1 MKKLIIFSLLVVC
14 FVQATFAIPAYPKPL
29 KVKQAD
35 GSWIT
40 IQMHGDEHGHYVMT
54 SDGIPLVFNAQLRN
68 YEYADWK
75 NGEVQ
80 ASGIKATE
88 ASDRSAQ
95 VKKFI
100 ESQDKSAILESFK
113 RARLQQL
120 QQVFSAR
127 RNASLKNGINS
138 ASPLSAVSS
147 LVSRSSSNPQEEK
160 LNNFPTTGEVHSLVI
175 LVQFAD
181 TKFSTVGSDAHQ
193 FFNSM
198 LNEPG
203 FTYSNGAN
211 GSARDF
217 YVNSSNGKFQPQF
230 DVIGP
235 VTLPKKYSYYGANKG
250 SSTDNPVALEEFVR
264 EACTLADPL
273 VDFSQYDHNQDGFID
288 NIYFFYAGKG
298 EADSGDGNAI
308 WPHSAYYADI
318 AKEAGVTQK
327 SLKLDGI
334 EVGNYTCSNEI
345 NGTIITPQPAGI
357 GTFVHEFGHV
367 LGLADHYDIYYGMA
381 TFTPGSFDTMDRAS
395 YNNNGNTPAAFSAYE
410 RACLGWL
417 DLTVLKNGVDTLN
430 VLPDLNDS
438 NKAYM
443 VPVGG
448 TNDQE
453 YFIMENRQQK
463 GWDAFIP
470 GHGML
475 LWHIDYE
482 AKAWEKN
489 ELNITG
495 THQRVDIVEAD
506 NKLTDNTRSGDPFP
520 GTSNV
525 TQCNLTSWAGG
536 KVMSLD
542 DIEEKDGIINLM
554 LGGLNLKLNTP
565 DVKVTEVQDSSI
577 VVGWTDVPVA
587 KRYVLNI
594 SSVVNGKKESLPL
607 YNNKVYTAAQPSLHV
622 EGLSPETTYEIT
634 LQANRGSYSSDVYT
648 QQFTTAAIP
657 FSKYYVTDV
666 KATAV
671 GKTGF
676 TASWKGMEVADD
688 YVVTLHKLV
697 YATEATQK
705 GYDFSKEL
713 EGMPSL
719 WKTNGNLSVNNYG
732 EESPCLR
739 LNKIDTY
746 LKMASVGHRISSVKF
761 FAKSSS
767 STKATLAVEAYQNGE
782 WKQIATL
789 QGGAD
794 MASGDTY
801 SYDLPELADSVRLNV
816 IQRTSGAFYIDD
828 VLLGCNALIHEPVAA
843 YQKVS
848 TNGKTEFAF
857 SGLDTDATY
866 ALVVNASKKGELS
879 YGSKELIVTPASS
892 TGISSVTATP
902 SRNGQKRYY
911 DLNGRRVP
919 AKEMRHGIYIVKQ
932 GNSVYKIVR

>member
-1 MKKLIIFSLLVVC
+1 M
-14 FVQATFAIPAYPKPL
+14 QTTFAIPAYPKPL

-35 GSWIT
+35 GSWLT
-40 IQMHGDEHGHYVMT
+40 IQMRGDEHGHYVLT
-54 SDGIPLVFNAQLRN
+54 SDGIPLVFNARQEN

-75 NGEVQ
+75 DGKVQ
-80 ASGIKATE
+80 ASGIKAVE
-88 ASDRSAQ
+88 ASERTAK
-95 VKKFI
+95 VKAFV
-100 ESQDKSAILESFK
+100 ESLDKSAILESFK

-120 QQVFSAR
+120 QQTLSSR
-127 RNASLKNGINS
+127 RNVSLK
-138 ASPLSAVSS
+138 A
-147 LVSRSSSNPQEEK
+147 SSNPQKEK
-160 LNNFPTTGEVHSLVI
+160 LNNFPTIGEVHSLVI

-193 FFNSM
+193 FFNNM

-217 YVNSSNGKFQPQF
+217 YLNSSNGRFQPQF

-235 VTLPKKYSYYGANKG
+235 VTLPEKYSYYGASQG
-250 SSTDNPVALEEFVR
+250 SSVDNPARLEQFVR

-273 VDFSQYDHNQDGFID
+273 VDFSQYDHNQDGYID

-308 WPHSAYYADI
+308 WPHSAYYSDM
-318 AKEAGVTQK
+318 AKDAGLSET
-327 SLKLDGI
+327 SLKLNGV

-345 NGTIITPQPAGI
+345 NGTLITPQPAGI

-367 LGLADHYDIYYGMA
+367 LGLADHYDVNYGIT
-381 TFTPGSFDTMDRAS
+381 TFTPGSFDTMAQAS

-417 DLTVLKNGVDTLN
+417 DLTVLKNGVDSLN

-438 NKAYM
+438 NKAYV

-448 TNDQE
+448 TNDEE
-453 YFIMENRQQK
+453 YFIMENRQKK

-475 LWHIDYE
+475 LWHIDYD

-495 THQRVDIVEAD
+495 THQRLDIVEAD
-506 NKLTDNTRSGDPFP
+506 NKLTDNTRAGDPFP

-525 TQCNLTSWAGG
+525 TQCNLTSWGGG

-542 DIEEKDGIINLM
+542 DIEEKDGVINLM

-587 KRYVLNI
+587 KQYVLNI

-622 EGLSPETTYEIT
+622 ERLSPETTYEIT

-676 TASWKGMEVADD
+676 TASWKGMEAADD

-719 WKTNGNLSVNNYG
+719 WKTNGNLSMNNYG

-746 LKMASVGHRISSVKF
+746 LKMASAGNRISSVKF

-857 SGLDTDATY
+857 SGLETDATY

-879 YGSKELIVTPASS
+879 YSSKELIVTPASS
-892 TGISSVTATP
+892 TGISSVTVTP
-902 SRNGQKRYY
+902 SRNGQKRFY
-911 DLNGRRVP
+911 DLNGRKVS

>member
-1 MKKLIIFSLLVVC
+1 MKKIIILSLLVVC
-14 FVQATFAIPAYPKPL
+14 FVQTTFAIPAYPKPL

-35 GSWIT
+35 GSWLT
-40 IQMHGDEHGHYVMT
+40 IQMRGDEHGHYVLT
-54 SDGIPLVFNAQLRN
+54 SDGIPLVFNARQEN

-75 NGEVQ
+75 DGKVQ
-80 ASGIKATE
+80 ASGIKAVE
-88 ASDRSAQ
+88 ASERTAK
-95 VKKFI
+95 VKAFV
-100 ESQDKSAILESFK
+100 ESLDKSAILESFK

-120 QQVFSAR
+120 QQTLSSR
-127 RNASLKNGINS
+127 RNASLKAG
-138 ASPLSAVSS
+138 
-147 LVSRSSSNPQEEK
+147 SNPQKEK
-160 LNNFPTTGEVHSLVI
+160 LNNFPTIGEVHSLVI

-193 FFNSM
+193 FFNNM

-217 YVNSSNGKFQPQF
+217 YLNSSNGRFQPQF

-235 VTLPKKYSYYGANKG
+235 VTLPEKYSYYGANQG
-250 SSTDNPVALEEFVR
+250 SSVDNPARLEQFVR

-273 VDFSQYDHNQDGFID
+273 VDFSQYDHNQDGYID

-308 WPHSAYYADI
+308 WPHSAYYSDM
-318 AKEAGVTQK
+318 AKDAGLSET

-345 NGTIITPQPAGI
+345 NGTLITPQPAGI

-367 LGLADHYDIYYGMA
+367 LGLADHYDVNYGMT
-381 TFTPGSFDTMDRAS
+381 TFAPGSFDTMAQAS

-417 DLTVLKNGVDTLN
+417 DLTVLKNGVDSLN

-438 NKAYM
+438 NKAYV

-448 TNDQE
+448 INDEE
-453 YFIMENRQQK
+453 YFIMENRQKK

-475 LWHIDYE
+475 LWHIDYD

-506 NKLTDNTRSGDPFP
+506 NKLTDNTRAGDPFP

-634 LQANRGSYSSDVYT
+634 LQANRGSYSSAVYT
-648 QQFTTAAIP
+648 QQLTTAAIP

-676 TASWKGMEVADD
+676 TASWEGMEAADD

-713 EGMPSL
+713 DGMPSL
-719 WKTNGNLSVNNYG
+719 WKTNGNLSMNNYG

-746 LKMASVGHRISSVKF
+746 LKMASVGNRISSVKF

-767 STKATLAVEAYQNGE
+767 STKATLSVEAYRNGE

-857 SGLDTDATY
+857 SGLETDATY

-879 YGSKELIVTPASS
+879 YSSKELIVTPASS
-892 TGISSVTATP
+892 TGISSVTVTP
-902 SRNGQKRYY
+902 SRNGQKRFY
-911 DLNGRRVP
+911 DLNGRRVS

-932 GNSVYKIVR
+932 GNCVYKIVR

>member
-1 MKKLIIFSLLVVC
+1 MKKIIIFSLLVVC
-14 FVQATFAIPAYPKPL
+14 FVQTTFAIPAYPKPL

-35 GSWIT
+35 GSWLT
-40 IQMHGDEHGHYVMT
+40 IQMRGDEHGHYVLT
-54 SDGIPLVFNAQLRN
+54 SDGIPLVFNARQEN

-75 NGEVQ
+75 DGKVQ
-80 ASGIKATE
+80 ASGIKAVE
-88 ASDRSAQ
+88 ASERTAK
-95 VKKFI
+95 VKAFV
-100 ESQDKSAILESFK
+100 ESLDKSAILESFK

-120 QQVFSAR
+120 QQTLSSR
-127 RNASLKNGINS
+127 RNASLKAG
-138 ASPLSAVSS
+138 
-147 LVSRSSSNPQEEK
+147 SNPQKEK
-160 LNNFPTTGEVHSLVI
+160 LNNFPTIGEVHSLVI

-193 FFNSM
+193 FFNNM

-217 YVNSSNGKFQPQF
+217 YLNSSNGRFQPQF

-235 VTLPKKYSYYGANKG
+235 VTLPEKYSYYGANQG
-250 SSTDNPVALEEFVR
+250 SSVDNPARLEQFVR

-273 VDFSQYDHNQDGFID
+273 VDFSQYDHNQDGYID

-308 WPHSAYYADI
+308 WPHSAYYSDM
-318 AKEAGVTQK
+318 AKDAGLSET

-345 NGTIITPQPAGI
+345 NGTLITPQPAGI

-367 LGLADHYDIYYGMA
+367 LGLADHYDVNYGMT
-381 TFTPGSFDTMDRAS
+381 TFAPGSFDTMAQAS

-417 DLTVLKNGVDTLN
+417 DLTVLKNGVDSLN

-438 NKAYM
+438 NKAYV

-448 TNDQE
+448 TNDEE
-453 YFIMENRQQK
+453 YFIMENRQKK

-475 LWHIDYE
+475 LWHIDYD

-506 NKLTDNTRSGDPFP
+506 NKLTDNTRAGDPFP

-634 LQANRGSYSSDVYT
+634 LQANRGTYSSDVYT
-648 QQFTTAAIP
+648 QQLTTAAIP

-676 TASWKGMEVADD
+676 TASWKGMEAADD
-688 YVVTLHKLV
+688 YVVILHKLV

-713 EGMPSL
+713 DGMPSL
-719 WKTNGNLSVNNYG
+719 WETNGNLSMNNYG

-746 LKMASVGHRISSVKF
+746 LKMASAGNRISSVKF

-857 SGLDTDATY
+857 SGLETDATY

-879 YGSKELIVTPASS
+879 YSSKELIVTPASS

-902 SRNGQKRYY
+902 SRNGQKRFY
-911 DLNGRRVP
+911 DLNGRRVS
-919 AKEMRHGIYIVKQ
+919 AKEMRYGIYIVKQ

>member
-1 MKKLIIFSLLVVC
+1 MKKIIILSLLVAC
-14 FVQATFAIPAYPKPL
+14 FVQTTFAIPAYPKPL

-35 GSWIT
+35 GSWLT
-40 IQMHGDEHGHYVMT
+40 IQMRGDEHGHYVLT
-54 SDGIPLVFNAQLRN
+54 SDGIPLVFNARQEN

-75 NGEVQ
+75 DGKVQ
-80 ASGIKATE
+80 ASGIKAVE
-88 ASDRSAQ
+88 ASERTAK
-95 VKKFI
+95 VKAFV
-100 ESQDKSAILESFK
+100 ESLDKSAILESFK

-120 QQVFSAR
+120 QQTLSSR
-127 RNASLKNGINS
+127 RNASLKAG
-138 ASPLSAVSS
+138 
-147 LVSRSSSNPQEEK
+147 SNPQKEK
-160 LNNFPTTGEVHSLVI
+160 LNNFPTIGEVHSLVI

-193 FFNSM
+193 FFNNM

-217 YVNSSNGKFQPQF
+217 YLNSSNGRFQPQF

-235 VTLPKKYSYYGANKG
+235 VTLPEKYSYYGANQG
-250 SSTDNPVALEEFVR
+250 SSVDNPARLEQFVR

-273 VDFSQYDHNQDGFID
+273 VDFSQYDHNQDGYID

-308 WPHSAYYADI
+308 WPHSAYYSDI
-318 AKEAGVTQK
+318 ASQAGTAQT
-327 SLKLDGI
+327 SLKLDGV

-367 LGLADHYDIYYGMA
+367 LGLADHYDVNYGIT
-381 TFTPGSFDTMDRAS
+381 TFAPGYFDTMAQAS

-410 RACLGWL
+410 RACLGWI

-438 NKAYM
+438 NKAYV

-475 LWHIDYE
+475 LWHIDYD

-506 NKLTDNTRSGDPFP
+506 NKLTDNTRAGDPFP

-648 QQFTTAAIP
+648 QQLTTAAIP

-676 TASWKGMEVADD
+676 TASWEGMEAADD

-705 GYDFSKEL
+705 GYDFSDEL

-719 WKTNGNLSVNNYG
+719 WKTNGNLSMNNYG

-746 LKMASVGHRISSVKF
+746 LKMASVGNRISSVKF

-767 STKATLAVEAYQNGE
+767 STKATLAVEAYQNRE

-857 SGLDTDATY
+857 SGLETDATY

-879 YGSKELIVTPASS
+879 YSSKELIVTPASS

-902 SRNGQKRYY
+902 SRNGQKRFY
-911 DLNGRRVP
+911 DLNGRRVS

>member
-1 MKKLIIFSLLVVC
+1 MKKIIIFSLLVVC
-14 FVQATFAIPAYPKPL
+14 FVQTTFAIPAYPKPL

-35 GSWIT
+35 GSWLT
-40 IQMHGDEHGHYVMT
+40 IQMRGDEHGHYVLT
-54 SDGIPLVFNAQLRN
+54 PDGIPLVFNARQEN

-75 NGEVQ
+75 DGKVQ
-80 ASGIKATE
+80 ASGIKAVE
-88 ASDRSAQ
+88 ASERTAK
-95 VKKFI
+95 VKAFV
-100 ESQDKSAILESFK
+100 ESLDKSAILESFK

-120 QQVFSAR
+120 QQTLSSR
-127 RNASLKNGINS
+127 RNASLKAG
-138 ASPLSAVSS
+138 
-147 LVSRSSSNPQEEK
+147 SNPQKEK
-160 LNNFPTTGEVHSLVI
+160 LNNFPTIGEVHSLVI

-193 FFNSM
+193 FFNNM

-217 YVNSSNGKFQPQF
+217 YLNSSNGRFQPQF

-235 VTLPKKYSYYGANKG
+235 VTLPEKYSYYGANQG
-250 SSTDNPVALEEFVR
+250 SSVDNPARLEQFVR

-273 VDFSQYDHNQDGFID
+273 VDFSQYDHNQDGYID

-308 WPHSAYYADI
+308 WPHSAYYSDM
-318 AKEAGVTQK
+318 AKDAGLSET

-345 NGTIITPQPAGI
+345 NGTLITPQPAGI

-367 LGLADHYDIYYGMA
+367 LGLADHYDVNYGMT
-381 TFTPGSFDTMDRAS
+381 TFAPGSFDTMAQAS

-417 DLTVLKNGVDTLN
+417 DLTVLKNGVDSLN

-438 NKAYM
+438 NKAYV

-448 TNDQE
+448 TNDEE
-453 YFIMENRQQK
+453 YFIMENRQKK

-475 LWHIDYE
+475 LWHIDYD

-506 NKLTDNTRSGDPFP
+506 NKLTDNTRAGDPFP

-634 LQANRGSYSSDVYT
+634 LQANRGSYSSAVYT
-648 QQFTTAAIP
+648 QQLTTAAIP

-676 TASWKGMEVADD
+676 TASWEGMEAADD

-705 GYDFSKEL
+705 GYDFSDEL

-719 WKTNGNLSVNNYG
+719 WKTNGNLSMNNYG

-746 LKMASVGHRISSVKF
+746 LKMASVGNRISSVKF

-857 SGLDTDATY
+857 SGLETDATY

-879 YGSKELIVTPASS
+879 YSSKELIVTPASS
-892 TGISSVTATP
+892 TGISSVTVTP
-902 SRNGQKRYY
+902 SRNGQKRFY
-911 DLNGRRVP
+911 DLNGRRVS

-932 GNSVYKIVR
+932 GNCVYKIVR

>member
-1 MKKLIIFSLLVVC
+1 MKRIIIFSLLVVC
-14 FVQATFAIPAYPKPL
+14 FVQTTFAIPAYPKPL

-35 GSWIT
+35 GSWLT
-40 IQMHGDEHGHYVMT
+40 IQMRGDEHGHYVLT
-54 SDGIPLVFNAQLRN
+54 SDGIPLVFNARQKN

-75 NGEVQ
+75 DGKVQ
-80 ASGIKATE
+80 ASGIKAVE
-88 ASDRSAQ
+88 ASERTAK
-95 VKKFI
+95 VKAFV

-120 QQVFSAR
+120 QQTLSSR
-127 RNASLKNGINS
+127 RNASLKAG
-138 ASPLSAVSS
+138 
-147 LVSRSSSNPQEEK
+147 SNPQKEK
-160 LNNFPTTGEVHSLVI
+160 LNNFPTIGEVHSLVI

-193 FFNSM
+193 FFNNM

-217 YVNSSNGKFQPQF
+217 YLNSSNGRFQPQF

-235 VTLPKKYSYYGANKG
+235 VTLPEKYSYYGANQG
-250 SSTDNPVALEEFVR
+250 SSVDNPARLEQFVR

-273 VDFSQYDHNQDGFID
+273 VDFSQYDHNQDGYID

-308 WPHSAYYADI
+308 WPHSAYYSDM
-318 AKEAGVTQK
+318 AKDAGLSET

-345 NGTIITPQPAGI
+345 NGTLITPQPAGI

-367 LGLADHYDIYYGMA
+367 LGLADHYDVNYGMT
-381 TFTPGSFDTMDRAS
+381 TFAPGSFDTMAQAS

-417 DLTVLKNGVDTLN
+417 DLTVLKNGVDSLN

-438 NKAYM
+438 NKAYV

-448 TNDQE
+448 TNDEE

-475 LWHIDYE
+475 LWHIDYD

-506 NKLTDNTRSGDPFP
+506 NKLTDNTRAGDPFP

-577 VVGWTDVPVA
+577 VVGWTGVPVA

-648 QQFTTAAIP
+648 QQLTTAAIP

-676 TASWKGMEVADD
+676 TASWKGMEAADD

-713 EGMPSL
+713 DGMPSL
-719 WKTNGNLSVNNYG
+719 WKTNGNLSMNNYG

-746 LKMASVGHRISSVKF
+746 LKMASVGNRISSVKF

-767 STKATLAVEAYQNGE
+767 STKATLAVEAYQNRE

-857 SGLDTDATY
+857 SGLETDATY

-879 YGSKELIVTPASS
+879 YSSKELIVTPASS
-892 TGISSVTATP
+892 TGISSVTVTP
-902 SRNGQKRYY
+902 SRNGQKRFY
-911 DLNGRRVP
+911 DLNGRKVS

>member
-1 MKKLIIFSLLVVC
+1 MKKIIILSLLVAC
-14 FVQATFAIPAYPKPL
+14 FVQTTFAIPAYPKPL

-35 GSWIT
+35 GSWLT
-40 IQMHGDEHGHYVMT
+40 IQMRGDEHGHYVLT
-54 SDGIPLVFNAQLRN
+54 SDGIPLVFNARQKN

-75 NGEVQ
+75 NGKVQ
-80 ASGIKATE
+80 ASGIKAVE
-88 ASDRSAQ
+88 ASERTAK
-95 VKKFI
+95 VKAFV

-120 QQVFSAR
+120 QQTLSSR
-127 RNASLKNGINS
+127 RNASLKAG
-138 ASPLSAVSS
+138 
-147 LVSRSSSNPQEEK
+147 SNPQKEK
-160 LNNFPTTGEVHSLVI
+160 LNNFPTIGEVHSLVI

-193 FFNSM
+193 FFNNM

-217 YVNSSNGKFQPQF
+217 YLNSSNGRFQPQF

-235 VTLPKKYSYYGANKG
+235 VTLPEKYSYYGANKG
-250 SSTDNPVALEEFVR
+250 SSVDNPARLEQFVR

-273 VDFSQYDHNQDGFID
+273 VDFSQYDHNQDGYID

-308 WPHSAYYADI
+308 WPHSAYYSDM
-318 AKEAGVTQK
+318 AKDAGLSET
-327 SLKLDGI
+327 SLKLNGV

-345 NGTIITPQPAGI
+345 NGTLITPQPAGI

-367 LGLADHYDIYYGMA
+367 LGLADHYDVNYGMT
-381 TFTPGSFDTMDRAS
+381 TFAPGSFDTMAQAS

-417 DLTVLKNGVDTLN
+417 DLTVLKNGVDSLN

-438 NKAYM
+438 NKAYV

-448 TNDQE
+448 TNDEE
-453 YFIMENRQQK
+453 YFIMENRQKK

-475 LWHIDYE
+475 LWHIDYD

-506 NKLTDNTRSGDPFP
+506 NKLTDNTRAGDPFP

-648 QQFTTAAIP
+648 KQLTTAAIP

-676 TASWKGMEVADD
+676 TASWKGMEAADD

-713 EGMPSL
+713 DGMPSL
-719 WKTNGNLSVNNYG
+719 WETNGNLSMNNYG

-746 LKMASVGHRISSVKF
+746 LKMASAGNRISSVKF

-789 QGGAD
+789 QGGAG

-857 SGLDTDATY
+857 SGLETDATY

-879 YGSKELIVTPASS
+879 YSSKELIVTPASS

-902 SRNGQKRYY
+902 SRNGQKRFY
-911 DLNGRRVP
+911 DLNGRRVS

>member
-1 MKKLIIFSLLVVC
+1 MKKIIIFSLLVVC
-14 FVQATFAIPAYPKPL
+14 FVQTTFAIPAYPKPL

-35 GSWIT
+35 GSWLT
-40 IQMHGDEHGHYVMT
+40 IQMRGDEHGHYVLT
-54 SDGIPLVFNAQLRN
+54 SDGIPLVFNARQEN

-75 NGEVQ
+75 DGKVQ
-80 ASGIKATE
+80 ASGIKAVE
-88 ASDRSAQ
+88 ASERTAK
-95 VKKFI
+95 VKAFV
-100 ESQDKSAILESFK
+100 ESLDKSAILESFK

-120 QQVFSAR
+120 QQTLSSR
-127 RNASLKNGINS
+127 RNASLKAG
-138 ASPLSAVSS
+138 
-147 LVSRSSSNPQEEK
+147 SNPQKEK
-160 LNNFPTTGEVHSLVI
+160 LNNFPTIGEVHSLVI

-193 FFNSM
+193 FFNNM

-217 YVNSSNGKFQPQF
+217 YLNSSNGRFQPQF

-235 VTLPKKYSYYGANKG
+235 VTLPEKYSYYGANQG
-250 SSTDNPVALEEFVR
+250 SSVDNPARLEQFVR

-273 VDFSQYDHNQDGFID
+273 VDFSQYDHNQDGYID

-308 WPHSAYYADI
+308 WPHSAYYSDM
-318 AKEAGVTQK
+318 AKDAGLSET

-345 NGTIITPQPAGI
+345 NGTLITPQPAGI

-367 LGLADHYDIYYGMA
+367 LGLADHYDVNYGMT
-381 TFTPGSFDTMDRAS
+381 TFAPGSFDTMAQAS

-417 DLTVLKNGVDTLN
+417 DLTVLKNGVDSLN

-438 NKAYM
+438 NKAYV

-448 TNDQE
+448 TNDEE
-453 YFIMENRQQK
+453 YFIMENRQKK

-475 LWHIDYE
+475 LWHIDYD

-506 NKLTDNTRSGDPFP
+506 NKLTDNTRAGDPFP

-634 LQANRGSYSSDVYT
+634 LQANRGSYSSAVYT
-648 QQFTTAAIP
+648 QQLTTAAIP

-676 TASWKGMEVADD
+676 TASWEGMEAADD

-705 GYDFSKEL
+705 GYDFSDEL

-719 WKTNGNLSVNNYG
+719 WKTNGNLSMNNYG

-746 LKMASVGHRISSVKF
+746 LKMASVGNRISSVKF

-857 SGLDTDATY
+857 SGLETDATY

-879 YGSKELIVTPASS
+879 YSSKELIVTPASS
-892 TGISSVTATP
+892 TGISSVTVTP
-902 SRNGQKRYY
+902 SRNGQKRFY
-911 DLNGRRVP
+911 DLNGRKVS

>member
-1 MKKLIIFSLLVVC
+1 MKRIIIFSLLVVC
-14 FVQATFAIPAYPKPL
+14 FVQTTFAIPAYPKPL

-35 GSWIT
+35 GSWLT
-40 IQMHGDEHGHYVMT
+40 IQMRGDEHGHYVLT
-54 SDGIPLVFNAQLRN
+54 SDGIPLVFNARQKN

-75 NGEVQ
+75 DGKVQ
-80 ASGIKATE
+80 ASGIKAVE
-88 ASDRSAQ
+88 ASERTAK
-95 VKKFI
+95 VKAFV

-120 QQVFSAR
+120 QQTLSSR
-127 RNASLKNGINS
+127 RNASLKAG
-138 ASPLSAVSS
+138 
-147 LVSRSSSNPQEEK
+147 SNPQKEK
-160 LNNFPTTGEVHSLVI
+160 LNNFPTIGEVHSLVI

-193 FFNSM
+193 FFNNM

-217 YVNSSNGKFQPQF
+217 YLNSSNGRFQPQF

-235 VTLPKKYSYYGANKG
+235 VTLPEKYSYYGANQG
-250 SSTDNPVALEEFVR
+250 SSVDNPARLEQFVR

-273 VDFSQYDHNQDGFID
+273 VDFSQYDHNQDGYID

-308 WPHSAYYADI
+308 WPHSAYYSDM
-318 AKEAGVTQK
+318 AKDAGLSET

-345 NGTIITPQPAGI
+345 NGTLITPQPAGI

-367 LGLADHYDIYYGMA
+367 LGLADHYDVNYGMT
-381 TFTPGSFDTMDRAS
+381 TFAPGSFDTMAQAS

-417 DLTVLKNGVDTLN
+417 DLTVLKNGVDSLN

-438 NKAYM
+438 NKAYV

-448 TNDQE
+448 TNDEE
-453 YFIMENRQQK
+453 YFIMENRQKK

-475 LWHIDYE
+475 LWHIDYD

-506 NKLTDNTRSGDPFP
+506 NKLTDNTRAGDPFP

-634 LQANRGSYSSDVYT
+634 LQANRGSYSSAVYT
-648 QQFTTAAIP
+648 QQLTTAAIP

-676 TASWKGMEVADD
+676 TASWKGMEAADD

-705 GYDFSKEL
+705 GYDFSDEL

-719 WKTNGNLSVNNYG
+719 WKTNGNLSMNNYG

-746 LKMASVGHRISSVKF
+746 LKMASVGNRISSVKF

-857 SGLDTDATY
+857 SGLETDATY

-879 YGSKELIVTPASS
+879 YSSKELIVTPASS
-892 TGISSVTATP
+892 TGISSVTVTP
-902 SRNGQKRYY
+902 SRNGQKRFY
-911 DLNGRRVP
+911 DLNGRRVS

-932 GNSVYKIVR
+932 GNCVYKIVR

>member
-1 MKKLIIFSLLVVC
+1 MKRIIIFSLLVVC
-14 FVQATFAIPAYPKPL
+14 FVQTTFAIPAYPKPL

-35 GSWIT
+35 GSWLT
-40 IQMHGDEHGHYVMT
+40 IQMRGDEHGHYVLT
-54 SDGIPLVFNAQLRN
+54 SDGIPLVFNARQKN

-75 NGEVQ
+75 DGKVQ
-80 ASGIKATE
+80 ASGIKAVE
-88 ASDRSAQ
+88 ASERTAK
-95 VKKFI
+95 VKAFV

-120 QQVFSAR
+120 QQTLSSR
-127 RNASLKNGINS
+127 RNASLKAG
-138 ASPLSAVSS
+138 
-147 LVSRSSSNPQEEK
+147 SNPQKEK
-160 LNNFPTTGEVHSLVI
+160 LNNFPTIGEVHSLVI

-193 FFNSM
+193 FFNNM

-217 YVNSSNGKFQPQF
+217 YLNSSNGRFQPQF

-235 VTLPKKYSYYGANKG
+235 VTLPEKYSYYGANQG
-250 SSTDNPVALEEFVR
+250 SSVDNPARLEQFVR

-273 VDFSQYDHNQDGFID
+273 VDFSQYDHNQDGYID

-308 WPHSAYYADI
+308 WPHSAYYSDM
-318 AKEAGVTQK
+318 AKDAGLSET

-345 NGTIITPQPAGI
+345 NGTLITPQPAGI

-367 LGLADHYDIYYGMA
+367 LGLADHYDVNYGMT
-381 TFTPGSFDTMDRAS
+381 TFAPGSFDTMAQAS

-417 DLTVLKNGVDTLN
+417 DLTVLKNGVDSLN

-438 NKAYM
+438 NKAYV

-448 TNDQE
+448 TNDEE

-475 LWHIDYE
+475 LWHIDYD

-506 NKLTDNTRSGDPFP
+506 NKLTDNTRAGDPFP

-622 EGLSPETTYEIT
+622 ERLSPETTYEIT

-676 TASWKGMEVADD
+676 TASWKGMEAADD

-719 WKTNGNLSVNNYG
+719 WKTNGNLSMNNYG

-746 LKMASVGHRISSVKF
+746 LKMASAGNRISSVKF

-857 SGLDTDATY
+857 SGLETDATY

-879 YGSKELIVTPASS
+879 YSSKELIVTPASS

-902 SRNGQKRYY
+902 SRNGQKRFY
-911 DLNGRRVP
+911 DLNGRRVS

>member
-475 LWHIDYE
+475 LWHIDYD

-565 DVKVTEVQDSSI
+565 DVKVTEVQNSSI

-622 EGLSPETTYEIT
+622 EGLSPETAYEIT

-676 TASWKGMEVADD
+676 TASWKGMEAADD

-719 WKTNGNLSVNNYG
+719 WKTNGNLSMNNYG

-879 YGSKELIVTPASS
+879 YDSKELIVTPASS

-911 DLNGRRVP
+911 DLNGRRVS
-919 AKEMRHGIYIVKQ
+919 ATEMRHGIYIVKQ

>member
-1 MKKLIIFSLLVVC
+1 MKKIIIFSLLVVC
-14 FVQATFAIPAYPKPL
+14 FVQTTFAIPAYPKPL

-35 GSWIT
+35 GSWLT
-40 IQMHGDEHGHYVMT
+40 IQMRGDEHGHYVLT
-54 SDGIPLVFNAQLRN
+54 SDGIPLVFNARQEN

-75 NGEVQ
+75 DGKVQ
-80 ASGIKATE
+80 ASGIKAVE
-88 ASDRSAQ
+88 ASERTAK
-95 VKKFI
+95 VKAFV
-100 ESQDKSAILESFK
+100 ESLDKSAILESFK

-120 QQVFSAR
+120 QQTLSSR
-127 RNASLKNGINS
+127 RNASLKAG
-138 ASPLSAVSS
+138 
-147 LVSRSSSNPQEEK
+147 SNPQKEK
-160 LNNFPTTGEVHSLVI
+160 LNNFPTIGEVHSLVI

-193 FFNSM
+193 FFNNM

-217 YVNSSNGKFQPQF
+217 YLNSSNGRFQPQF

-235 VTLPKKYSYYGANKG
+235 VTLPEKYSYYGANQG
-250 SSTDNPVALEEFVR
+250 SSVDNPARLEQFVR

-273 VDFSQYDHNQDGFID
+273 VDFSQYDHNQDGYID

-308 WPHSAYYADI
+308 WPHSAYYSDM
-318 AKEAGVTQK
+318 AKDAGLSET

-345 NGTIITPQPAGI
+345 NGTLITPQPAGI

-367 LGLADHYDIYYGMA
+367 LGLADHYDVNYGMT
-381 TFTPGSFDTMDRAS
+381 TFAPGSFDTMAQAS

-417 DLTVLKNGVDTLN
+417 DLTVLKNGVDSLN

-438 NKAYM
+438 NKAYV

-448 TNDQE
+448 TNDEE
-453 YFIMENRQQK
+453 YFIMENRQKK

-475 LWHIDYE
+475 LWHIDYD

-506 NKLTDNTRSGDPFP
+506 NKLTDNTRAGDPFP

-648 QQFTTAAIP
+648 QQLTTAAIP

-676 TASWKGMEVADD
+676 TASWKGMEAADD

-713 EGMPSL
+713 DGMPSL
-719 WKTNGNLSVNNYG
+719 WETNGNLSMNNYG

-746 LKMASVGHRISSVKF
+746 LKMASAGNRISSVKF

-879 YGSKELIVTPASS
+879 YSSKELIVIPASS

>member
-475 LWHIDYE
+475 LWHIDYD

-594 SSVVNGKKESLPL
+594 SSVVNGKKEPLPL

-622 EGLSPETTYEIT
+622 ERLSPETTYEIT

-676 TASWKGMEVADD
+676 TASWKGMEAADD

-719 WKTNGNLSVNNYG
+719 WKTNGNLNMNNYG

-746 LKMASVGHRISSVKF
+746 LKMASAGNRISSVKF

-782 WKQIATL
+782 WKQIAIL

-911 DLNGRRVP
+911 DLNGRRVS
-919 AKEMRHGIYIVKQ
+919 ATEMRHGIYIVKQ

>member
-1 MKKLIIFSLLVVC
+1 M
-14 FVQATFAIPAYPKPL
+14 QTTFAIPAYPKPL

-35 GSWIT
+35 GSWLT
-40 IQMHGDEHGHYVMT
+40 IQMRGDEHGHYVLT
-54 SDGIPLVFNAQLRN
+54 SDGIPLVFNARQKN

-75 NGEVQ
+75 DGKVQ
-80 ASGIKATE
+80 ASGIKAVE
-88 ASDRSAQ
+88 ASERTAK
-95 VKKFI
+95 VKAFV
-100 ESQDKSAILESFK
+100 ESLDKSAILESFK

-120 QQVFSAR
+120 QQTLSSR
-127 RNASLKNGINS
+127 RNASLKAG
-138 ASPLSAVSS
+138 
-147 LVSRSSSNPQEEK
+147 SNPQKEK
-160 LNNFPTTGEVHSLVI
+160 LNNFPTIGEVHSLVI

-193 FFNSM
+193 FFNNM

-217 YVNSSNGKFQPQF
+217 YLNSSNGRFQPQF

-235 VTLPKKYSYYGANKG
+235 VTLPEKYSYYGANQG
-250 SSTDNPVALEEFVR
+250 SSVDNPARLEQFVR

-273 VDFSQYDHNQDGFID
+273 VDFSQYDHNQDGYID

-308 WPHSAYYADI
+308 WPHSAYYSDM
-318 AKEAGVTQK
+318 AKDAGLSET

-345 NGTIITPQPAGI
+345 NGTLITPQPAGI

-367 LGLADHYDIYYGMA
+367 LGLADHYDVNYGMT
-381 TFTPGSFDTMDRAS
+381 TFAPGSFDTMAQAS

-438 NKAYM
+438 NKAYV

-463 GWDAFIP
+463 GWDKFIP

-475 LWHIDYE
+475 LWHIDYD

-506 NKLTDNTRSGDPFP
+506 NKLTDNTRAGDPFP

-565 DVKVTEVQDSSI
+565 DVKVTEIQDSSI

-648 QQFTTAAIP
+648 QQLTTAAIP

-676 TASWKGMEVADD
+676 TASWKGMEAADD

-719 WKTNGNLSVNNYG
+719 WKTNGNLSMNNYG

-746 LKMASVGHRISSVKF
+746 LKMASAGNRISSVKF

-857 SGLDTDATY
+857 SGLETDATY

-879 YGSKELIVTPASS
+879 YSSKELIVTPASS

-902 SRNGQKRYY
+902 SRNGQKRFY
-911 DLNGRRVP
+911 DLNGRRVS

-932 GNSVYKIVR
+932 GHSVYKIVR

>member
-1 MKKLIIFSLLVVC
+1 MVVC

-40 IQMHGDEHGHYVMT
+40 IQMHGDEHGHYVLT
-54 SDGIPLVFNAQLRN
+54 SDGIPLVFNARQEN

-75 NGEVQ
+75 DGKVQ
-80 ASGIKATE
+80 ASGIKAVE
-88 ASDRSAQ
+88 ASERTAK
-95 VKKFI
+95 VKAFV
-100 ESQDKSAILESFK
+100 ESLDKSAILESFK

-120 QQVFSAR
+120 QQTLSSR
-127 RNASLKNGINS
+127 RNASLKVG
-138 ASPLSAVSS
+138 
-147 LVSRSSSNPQEEK
+147 SNPQKEK
-160 LNNFPTTGEVHSLVI
+160 LNNFPTIGEVHSLVI

-193 FFNSM
+193 FFNNM

-217 YVNSSNGKFQPQF
+217 YLNSSNGRFQPQF

-235 VTLPKKYSYYGANKG
+235 VTLPEKYSYYGANQG
-250 SSTDNPVALEEFVR
+250 SSVDNPASLEQFVR

-273 VDFSQYDHNQDGFID
+273 VDFSQYDHNQDGYID

-308 WPHSAYYADI
+308 WPHSAYYSDM
-318 AKEAGVTQK
+318 AKDAGLSET

-345 NGTIITPQPAGI
+345 NGTLITPQPAGI

-367 LGLADHYDIYYGMA
+367 LGLADHYDVNYGMT
-381 TFTPGSFDTMDRAS
+381 TFAPGSFDTMAQAS

-417 DLTVLKNGVDTLN
+417 DLTVLKNGVDSLN

-438 NKAYM
+438 NKAYV

-448 TNDQE
+448 TNDEE
-453 YFIMENRQQK
+453 YFIMENRQKK

-475 LWHIDYE
+475 LWHIDYD

-506 NKLTDNTRSGDPFP
+506 NKLTDNTRAGDPFP

-634 LQANRGSYSSDVYT
+634 LQATRGSYSSAVYT
-648 QQFTTAAIP
+648 QQLTTAAIP

-676 TASWKGMEVADD
+676 TASWEGMEAADD

-705 GYDFSKEL
+705 GYDFSDEL

-719 WKTNGNLSVNNYG
+719 WKTNGNLSMNNYG

-746 LKMASVGHRISSVKF
+746 LKMASVGNRISSVKF

-857 SGLDTDATY
+857 SGLETDATY

-879 YGSKELIVTPASS
+879 YSSKELIVTPASS
-892 TGISSVTATP
+892 TGISSVTVTP
-902 SRNGQKRYY
+902 SRNGQKRFY
-911 DLNGRRVP
+911 DLNGRRVS

-932 GNSVYKIVR
+932 GNCVYKIVR

>member
-1 MKKLIIFSLLVVC
+1 MKRIIIFSLLVVC
-14 FVQATFAIPAYPKPL
+14 FVQTTFAIPAYPKPL

-35 GSWIT
+35 GSWLT
-40 IQMHGDEHGHYVMT
+40 IQMRGDEHGHYVLT
-54 SDGIPLVFNAQLRN
+54 SDGIPLVFNARQKN

-75 NGEVQ
+75 DGKVQ
-80 ASGIKATE
+80 ASGIKAVE
-88 ASDRSAQ
+88 ASERTAK
-95 VKKFI
+95 VKAFV
-100 ESQDKSAILESFK
+100 ESLDKSAILESFK

-120 QQVFSAR
+120 QQTLSSR
-127 RNASLKNGINS
+127 RNASLKAG
-138 ASPLSAVSS
+138 
-147 LVSRSSSNPQEEK
+147 SNPQKEK
-160 LNNFPTTGEVHSLVI
+160 LNNFPTIGEVHSLVI

-193 FFNSM
+193 FFNNM

-217 YVNSSNGKFQPQF
+217 YLNSSNGRFQPQF

-235 VTLPKKYSYYGANKG
+235 VTLPEKYSYYGANQG
-250 SSTDNPVALEEFVR
+250 SSVDNPARLEQFVR

-273 VDFSQYDHNQDGFID
+273 VDFSQYDHNQDGYID

-308 WPHSAYYADI
+308 WPHSAYYSDM
-318 AKEAGVTQK
+318 AKDAGLSET

-345 NGTIITPQPAGI
+345 NGTLITPQPAGI

-367 LGLADHYDIYYGMA
+367 LGLADHYDVNYGMT
-381 TFTPGSFDTMDRAS
+381 TFAPGSFDTMAQAS

-417 DLTVLKNGVDTLN
+417 DLTVLKNGVDSLN

-438 NKAYM
+438 NKAYV

-448 TNDQE
+448 TNDEE
-453 YFIMENRQQK
+453 YFIMENRQKK

-475 LWHIDYE
+475 LWHIDYD

-506 NKLTDNTRSGDPFP
+506 NKLTDNTRAGDPFP

-648 QQFTTAAIP
+648 QQLTTAAIP

-676 TASWKGMEVADD
+676 TASWEGMEAADD

-705 GYDFSKEL
+705 GYDFSDEL

-719 WKTNGNLSVNNYG
+719 WKTNGNLSMNNYG

-746 LKMASVGHRISSVKF
+746 LKMASVGNRISSVKF

-857 SGLDTDATY
+857 SGLETDATY

-879 YGSKELIVTPASS
+879 YSSKELIVTPASS
-892 TGISSVTATP
+892 TGISSVTVTP
-902 SRNGQKRYY
+902 SRNGQKRFY
-911 DLNGRRVP
+911 DLNGRRVS

-932 GNSVYKIVR
+932 GNCVYKIVR

>member
-475 LWHIDYE
+475 LWHIDYD

-506 NKLTDNTRSGDPFP
+506 NKLTDNTRAGDPFP

-594 SSVVNGKKESLPL
+594 SSVVNGKKEPLPL

-622 EGLSPETTYEIT
+622 ERLSPETTYEIT

-676 TASWKGMEVADD
+676 TASWKGMEAADD

-719 WKTNGNLSVNNYG
+719 WETNGNLSMNNYG

-746 LKMASVGHRISSVKF
+746 LKMASAGNRISSVKF

-857 SGLDTDATY
+857 SGLETDATY

-879 YGSKELIVTPASS
+879 YSSKELIVTPASS

-902 SRNGQKRYY
+902 SRNGQKRFY
-911 DLNGRRVP
+911 DLNGRRVS

>member
-264 EACTLADPL
+264 EACKLADPS

-308 WPHSAYYADI
+308 WPHSAYYSDI
-318 AKEAGVTQK
+318 ASQAGTAQT
-327 SLKLDGI
+327 SLKLDGV

-367 LGLADHYDIYYGMA
+367 LGLADHYDVNYGIT
-381 TFTPGSFDTMDRAS
+381 TFAPGYFDTMAQAS

-438 NKAYM
+438 NKAYV

-475 LWHIDYE
+475 LWHIDYD

-594 SSVVNGKKESLPL
+594 SSVVNGKKEPLPL

-622 EGLSPETTYEIT
+622 ERLSPETTYEIT
-634 LQANRGSYSSDVYT
+634 LQASRGSYSSDVYT

-676 TASWKGMEVADD
+676 TASWKGMEAADD

>member
-1 MKKLIIFSLLVVC
+1 MKRIIIFSLLVVC
-14 FVQATFAIPAYPKPL
+14 FVQTTFAIPAYPKPL

-35 GSWIT
+35 GSWLT
-40 IQMHGDEHGHYVMT
+40 IQMRGDEHGHYVLT
-54 SDGIPLVFNAQLRN
+54 SDGIPLVFNARQKN

-75 NGEVQ
+75 DGKVQ
-80 ASGIKATE
+80 ASGIKAVE
-88 ASDRSAQ
+88 ASERTAK
-95 VKKFI
+95 VKAFV

-120 QQVFSAR
+120 QQTLSSR
-127 RNASLKNGINS
+127 RNASLKVG
-138 ASPLSAVSS
+138 
-147 LVSRSSSNPQEEK
+147 SNPQKEK
-160 LNNFPTTGEVHSLVI
+160 LNNFPTIGEVHSLVI

-193 FFNSM
+193 FFNNM

-217 YVNSSNGKFQPQF
+217 YLNSSNGRFQPQF

-235 VTLPKKYSYYGANKG
+235 VTLPEKYSYYGANKG
-250 SSTDNPVALEEFVR
+250 SSVDNPARLEQFVR

-273 VDFSQYDHNQDGFID
+273 VDFSQYDHNQDGYID

-308 WPHSAYYADI
+308 WPHSAYYSDI
-318 AKEAGVTQK
+318 ATQAGAAQT
-327 SLKLDGI
+327 SLKLNGV

-345 NGTIITPQPAGI
+345 NGTLITPQPAGI

-367 LGLADHYDIYYGMA
+367 LGLADHYDVNYGIT
-381 TFTPGSFDTMDRAS
+381 TFAPGSFDTMAQAS

-438 NKAYM
+438 NKAYV

-463 GWDAFIP
+463 GWDKFIP

-475 LWHIDYE
+475 LWHIDYD

-506 NKLTDNTRSGDPFP
+506 NKLTDNTRAGDPFP

-542 DIEEKDGIINLM
+542 DIEEKDGVINLM

-577 VVGWTDVPVA
+577 VIGWTDVPVA

-634 LQANRGSYSSDVYT
+634 LQASRGSYSSDVYT

-676 TASWKGMEVADD
+676 TASWKGMEAADD

-719 WKTNGNLSVNNYG
+719 WKTNGNLSMNNYG

-746 LKMASVGHRISSVKF
+746 LKMASAGNRISSVKF

-857 SGLDTDATY
+857 SGLETDATY

-879 YGSKELIVTPASS
+879 YSSKELIVTPASS

-902 SRNGQKRYY
+902 SRNGQKRFY
-911 DLNGRRVP
+911 DLNGRRVS

-932 GNSVYKIVR
+932 GHSVYKIVR

>member
-318 AKEAGVTQK
+318 AKEAGGTQK

-345 NGTIITPQPAGI
+345 NGTLITPQPAGI

-475 LWHIDYE
+475 LWHIDYD

-594 SSVVNGKKESLPL
+594 SSVVNGKKEPLPL

-622 EGLSPETTYEIT
+622 ERLSPETTYEIT

-676 TASWKGMEVADD
+676 TASWKGMEAADD

-719 WKTNGNLSVNNYG
+719 WKTNGNLSMNNYG

-746 LKMASVGHRISSVKF
+746 LKMSSAGNRISSVKF

-911 DLNGRRVP
+911 DLNGRRVS
-919 AKEMRHGIYIVKQ
+919 ATEMRHGIYIVKQ

>member
-1 MKKLIIFSLLVVC
+1 M
-14 FVQATFAIPAYPKPL
+14 QTTFAIPAYPKPL

-35 GSWIT
+35 GSWLT
-40 IQMHGDEHGHYVMT
+40 IQMRGDEHGHYVLT
-54 SDGIPLVFNAQLRN
+54 SDGIPLVFNARQEN

-75 NGEVQ
+75 DGKVQ
-80 ASGIKATE
+80 ASGIKAVE
-88 ASDRSAQ
+88 ASERTAK
-95 VKKFI
+95 VKAFV
-100 ESQDKSAILESFK
+100 ESLDKSAILESFK

-120 QQVFSAR
+120 QQTLSSR
-127 RNASLKNGINS
+127 RNASLKAG
-138 ASPLSAVSS
+138 
-147 LVSRSSSNPQEEK
+147 SNPQKEK
-160 LNNFPTTGEVHSLVI
+160 LNNFPTIGEVHSLVI

-193 FFNSM
+193 FFNNM

-217 YVNSSNGKFQPQF
+217 YLNSSNGRFQPQF

-235 VTLPKKYSYYGANKG
+235 VTLPEKYSYYGANQG
-250 SSTDNPVALEEFVR
+250 SSVDNPARLEQFVR

-273 VDFSQYDHNQDGFID
+273 VDFSQYDHNQDGYID

-308 WPHSAYYADI
+308 WPHSAYYSDM
-318 AKEAGVTQK
+318 AKDAGLSET

-345 NGTIITPQPAGI
+345 NGTLITPQPAGI

-367 LGLADHYDIYYGMA
+367 LGLADHYDVNYGMT
-381 TFTPGSFDTMDRAS
+381 TFAPGSFDTMAQAS

-417 DLTVLKNGVDTLN
+417 DLTVLKNGVDSLN

-438 NKAYM
+438 NKAYV

-448 TNDQE
+448 TNDEE
-453 YFIMENRQQK
+453 YFIMENRQKK

-475 LWHIDYE
+475 LWHIDYD

-506 NKLTDNTRSGDPFP
+506 NKLTDNTRAGDPFP

-648 QQFTTAAIP
+648 QQLTTAAIP

-676 TASWKGMEVADD
+676 TASWKGMEAADD

-713 EGMPSL
+713 DGMPSL
-719 WKTNGNLSVNNYG
+719 WETNGNLSMNNYG

-746 LKMASVGHRISSVKF
+746 LKMASAGNRISSVKF

-767 STKATLAVEAYQNGE
+767 STKATVAVEAYQNGE

-857 SGLDTDATY
+857 SGLETDATY
-866 ALVVNASKKGELS
+866 ALVVNVSKKGELS
-879 YGSKELIVTPASS
+879 YSSKELIVTPASS

-902 SRNGQKRYY
+902 SRNGQKRFY
-911 DLNGRRVP
+911 DLNGRRVS

>member
-1 MKKLIIFSLLVVC
+1 MKKIIIFSLLVVC
-14 FVQATFAIPAYPKPL
+14 FVQTTFAIPAYPKPL

-35 GSWIT
+35 GSWLT
-40 IQMHGDEHGHYVMT
+40 IQMRGDEHGHYVLT
-54 SDGIPLVFNAQLRN
+54 SDGIPLVFNARQEN

-75 NGEVQ
+75 DGKVQ
-80 ASGIKATE
+80 ASGIKAVE
-88 ASDRSAQ
+88 ASERTAK
-95 VKKFI
+95 VKAFV
-100 ESQDKSAILESFK
+100 ESLDKSAILESFK

-120 QQVFSAR
+120 QQTLSSR
-127 RNASLKNGINS
+127 RNASLKAG
-138 ASPLSAVSS
+138 
-147 LVSRSSSNPQEEK
+147 SNPQKEK
-160 LNNFPTTGEVHSLVI
+160 LNNFPTIGEVHSLVI

-193 FFNSM
+193 FFNNM

-217 YVNSSNGKFQPQF
+217 YLNSSNGRFQPQF

-235 VTLPKKYSYYGANKG
+235 VTLPEKYSYYGANQG
-250 SSTDNPVALEEFVR
+250 SSVDNPARLEQFVR

-273 VDFSQYDHNQDGFID
+273 VDFSQYDHNQDGYID

-308 WPHSAYYADI
+308 WPHSAYYSDM
-318 AKEAGVTQK
+318 AKDAGLSET

-345 NGTIITPQPAGI
+345 NGTLITPQPAGI

-367 LGLADHYDIYYGMA
+367 LGLADHYDVNYGMT
-381 TFTPGSFDTMDRAS
+381 TFAPGSFDTMAQAS

-417 DLTVLKNGVDTLN
+417 DLTVLKNGVDSLN

-438 NKAYM
+438 NKAYV

-448 TNDQE
+448 TNDEE
-453 YFIMENRQQK
+453 YFIMENRQKK

-475 LWHIDYE
+475 LWHIDYD

-506 NKLTDNTRSGDPFP
+506 NKLTDNTRAGDPFP

-648 QQFTTAAIP
+648 QQLTTAAIP

-676 TASWKGMEVADD
+676 TASWEGMEAADD

-705 GYDFSKEL
+705 GYDFSDEL

-719 WKTNGNLSVNNYG
+719 WKTNGNLSMNNYG

-746 LKMASVGHRISSVKF
+746 LKMASVGNRISSVKF

-767 STKATLAVEAYQNGE
+767 STKATLAVEAYQNRE

-857 SGLDTDATY
+857 SGLETDATY

-879 YGSKELIVTPASS
+879 YSSKELIVTPASS

-902 SRNGQKRYY
+902 SRNGQKRFY
-911 DLNGRRVP
+911 DLNGRRVS
-919 AKEMRHGIYIVKQ
+919 AKEMRYGIYIVKQ

>member
-1 MKKLIIFSLLVVC
+1 M
-14 FVQATFAIPAYPKPL
+14 QATFAIPAYPKPL

-475 LWHIDYE
+475 LWHIDYD

-565 DVKVTEVQDSSI
+565 DVKVTEVQNSSI

-622 EGLSPETTYEIT
+622 EGLSPETAYEIT

-676 TASWKGMEVADD
+676 TASWKGMEAADD

-719 WKTNGNLSVNNYG
+719 WKTNGNLSMNNYG

-879 YGSKELIVTPASS
+879 YDSKELIVTPASS

-911 DLNGRRVP
+911 DLNGRRVS
-919 AKEMRHGIYIVKQ
+919 ATEMRHGIYIVKQ

>member
-318 AKEAGVTQK
+318 AKEAGGTQK

-345 NGTIITPQPAGI
+345 NGTLITPQPAGI

-367 LGLADHYDIYYGMA
+367 LGLADHYDIYSGMA

-475 LWHIDYE
+475 LWHIDYD

-525 TQCNLTSWAGG
+525 SQCNLTSWAGG

-565 DVKVTEVQDSSI
+565 DVKVTEIQDSSI

-594 SSVVNGKKESLPL
+594 SSVVNGKKEPLPL

-622 EGLSPETTYEIT
+622 ERLSPETTYEIT

-676 TASWKGMEVADD
+676 TASWKGMEAADD

-719 WKTNGNLSVNNYG
+719 WKTNGNLSMNNYG

-746 LKMASVGHRISSVKF
+746 LKMASAGNRISSVKF

-879 YGSKELIVTPASS
+879 YSSKELIVIPASS

-911 DLNGRRVP
+911 DLNGRRVS
-919 AKEMRHGIYIVKQ
+919 ATEMRHGIYIVKQ

>member
-1 MKKLIIFSLLVVC
+1 M
-14 FVQATFAIPAYPKPL
+14 QTTFAIPAYPKPL

-35 GSWIT
+35 GSWLT
-40 IQMHGDEHGHYVMT
+40 IQMRGDEHGHYVLT
-54 SDGIPLVFNAQLRN
+54 SDGIPLVFNARQKN

-75 NGEVQ
+75 DGKVQ
-80 ASGIKATE
+80 ASGIKAAE
-88 ASDRSAQ
+88 ASERTAK
-95 VKKFI
+95 VKAFVK
-100 ESQDKSAILESFK
+100 SQDKSAILESFK

-120 QQVFSAR
+120 QQTLSSR
-127 RNASLKNGINS
+127 RNVSLK
-138 ASPLSAVSS
+138 A
-147 LVSRSSSNPQEEK
+147 SSNPQKEK
-160 LNNFPTTGEVHSLVI
+160 LNNFPTIGEVHSLVI

-193 FFNSM
+193 FFNNM

-217 YVNSSNGKFQPQF
+217 YLNSSNGRFQPQF

-235 VTLPKKYSYYGANKG
+235 VTLPEKYSYYGANQG
-250 SSTDNPVALEEFVR
+250 SSVDNPARLEQFVR

-273 VDFSQYDHNQDGFID
+273 VDFSQYDHNQDGYID

-298 EADSGDGNAI
+298 EADSGDGNAL
-308 WPHSAYYADI
+308 WPHSAYYSDI
-318 AKEAGVTQK
+318 ATQAGAAQT
-327 SLKLDGI
+327 SLKLNGV

-345 NGTIITPQPAGI
+345 NGTLITPQPAGI

-367 LGLADHYDIYYGMA
+367 LGLADHYDVNYGIT
-381 TFTPGSFDTMDRAS
+381 TFAPGSFDTMAQAS

-475 LWHIDYE
+475 LWHIDYD

-495 THQRVDIVEAD
+495 THQRLDIVEAD
-506 NKLTDNTRSGDPFP
+506 NKLTDNTRAGDPFP

-622 EGLSPETTYEIT
+622 ERLSPETTYEIT

-676 TASWKGMEVADD
+676 TASWEGMEAADD

-705 GYDFSKEL
+705 GYDFSDEL

-719 WKTNGNLSVNNYG
+719 WKTNGNLSMNNYG

-746 LKMASVGHRISSVKF
+746 LKMASVGNRISSVKF

-857 SGLDTDATY
+857 SGLETDATY

-879 YGSKELIVTPASS
+879 YSSKELIVTPASS
-892 TGISSVTATP
+892 TGISSVTVTP
-902 SRNGQKRYY
+902 SRNGQKRFY
-911 DLNGRRVP
+911 DLNGRRVS

-932 GNSVYKIVR
+932 GNCVYKIVR

>member
-1 MKKLIIFSLLVVC
+1 MKKIIILSLLVVC
-14 FVQATFAIPAYPKPL
+14 FVQTTFAIPAYPKPL

-35 GSWIT
+35 GSWLT
-40 IQMHGDEHGHYVMT
+40 IQMRGDEHGHYVLT
-54 SDGIPLVFNAQLRN
+54 SDGIPLVFNARQEN

-75 NGEVQ
+75 DGKVQ
-80 ASGIKATE
+80 ASGIKAVE
-88 ASDRSAQ
+88 ASERTAK
-95 VKKFI
+95 VKAFV
-100 ESQDKSAILESFK
+100 ESLDKSAILESFK

-120 QQVFSAR
+120 QQTLSSR
-127 RNASLKNGINS
+127 RNASLKAG
-138 ASPLSAVSS
+138 
-147 LVSRSSSNPQEEK
+147 SNPQKEK
-160 LNNFPTTGEVHSLVI
+160 LNNFPTIGEVHSLVI

-181 TKFSTVGSDAHQ
+181 TKFSTVGSDAYQ
-193 FFNSM
+193 FFNNM

-203 FTYSNGAN
+203 FTYSNGVN

-217 YVNSSNGKFQPQF
+217 YLNSSNGRFQPQF

-235 VTLPKKYSYYGANKG
+235 VTLPEKYSYYGANQG
-250 SSTDNPVALEEFVR
+250 SSVDNPARLEQFVR

-273 VDFSQYDHNQDGFID
+273 VDFSQYDHNQDGYID

-308 WPHSAYYADI
+308 WPHSAYYSDM
-318 AKEAGVTQK
+318 AKDAGLSET
-327 SLKLDGI
+327 SLKLDGV

-345 NGTIITPQPAGI
+345 NGTLITPQPAGI

-367 LGLADHYDIYYGMA
+367 LGLADHYDVNYGMT
-381 TFTPGSFDTMDRAS
+381 TFAPGSFDTMAQAS

-417 DLTVLKNGVDTLN
+417 DLTVLKNGVDSLN

-438 NKAYM
+438 NKAYV

-448 TNDQE
+448 TNDEE
-453 YFIMENRQQK
+453 YFIMENRQKK

-475 LWHIDYE
+475 LWHIDYD

-506 NKLTDNTRSGDPFP
+506 NKLTDNTRAGDPFP

-648 QQFTTAAIP
+648 QQLTTAAIP

-676 TASWKGMEVADD
+676 TASWKGMEAADD

-713 EGMPSL
+713 DGMPSL
-719 WKTNGNLSVNNYG
+719 WKTNGNLSMNNYG

-746 LKMASVGHRISSVKF
+746 LKMASVGNRISSVKF

-857 SGLDTDATY
+857 SGLETDATY

-879 YGSKELIVTPASS
+879 YSSKELIVTPASS
-892 TGISSVTATP
+892 TGISSVTVTP
-902 SRNGQKRYY
+902 SRNGQKRFY
-911 DLNGRRVP
+911 DLNGRRVS

-932 GNSVYKIVR
+932 GNCVYKIVR

>member
-1 MKKLIIFSLLVVC
+1 MKKIIIFSLLVVC
-14 FVQATFAIPAYPKPL
+14 FVQTTFAIPAYPKPL

-35 GSWIT
+35 GSWLT
-40 IQMHGDEHGHYVMT
+40 IQMRGDEHGHYVLT
-54 SDGIPLVFNAQLRN
+54 SDGIPLVFNARQEN

-75 NGEVQ
+75 DGKVQ
-80 ASGIKATE
+80 ASGIKAVE
-88 ASDRSAQ
+88 ASERTAK
-95 VKKFI
+95 VKAFV
-100 ESQDKSAILESFK
+100 ESLDKSAILESFK

-120 QQVFSAR
+120 QQTLSSR
-127 RNASLKNGINS
+127 RNASLKAG
-138 ASPLSAVSS
+138 
-147 LVSRSSSNPQEEK
+147 SNPQKEK
-160 LNNFPTTGEVHSLVI
+160 LNNFPTIGEVHSLVI

-193 FFNSM
+193 FFNNM

-217 YVNSSNGKFQPQF
+217 YLNSSNGRFQPQF

-235 VTLPKKYSYYGANKG
+235 VTLPEKYSYYGANQG
-250 SSTDNPVALEEFVR
+250 SSVDNPARLEQFVR

-273 VDFSQYDHNQDGFID
+273 VDFSQYDHNQDGYID

-308 WPHSAYYADI
+308 WPHSAYYSDM
-318 AKEAGVTQK
+318 AKDAGLSET

-345 NGTIITPQPAGI
+345 NGTLITPQPAGI

-367 LGLADHYDIYYGMA
+367 LGLADHYDVNYGMT
-381 TFTPGSFDTMDRAS
+381 TFAPGSFDTMAQAS

-417 DLTVLKNGVDTLN
+417 DLTVLKNGVDSLN

-438 NKAYM
+438 NKAYV

-448 TNDQE
+448 TNDEE
-453 YFIMENRQQK
+453 YFIMENRQKK

-475 LWHIDYE
+475 LWHIDYD

-506 NKLTDNTRSGDPFP
+506 NKLTDNTRAGDPFP

-634 LQANRGSYSSDVYT
+634 LQANRGSYSSAVYT
-648 QQFTTAAIP
+648 QQLTTAAIP

-676 TASWKGMEVADD
+676 TASWEGMEAADD

-705 GYDFSKEL
+705 GYDFSDEL

-719 WKTNGNLSVNNYG
+719 WKTNGNLSMNNYG

-746 LKMASVGHRISSVKF
+746 LKMASVGNRISSVKF

-857 SGLDTDATY
+857 SGLETDATY

-879 YGSKELIVTPASS
+879 YSSKELIVTPASS
-892 TGISSVTATP
+892 TGISSVTVTP
-902 SRNGQKRYY
+902 SRNGQKRFY
-911 DLNGRRVP
+911 DLNGRRVS

-932 GNSVYKIVR
+932 GNCVYKIVR

>member
-1 MKKLIIFSLLVVC
+1 M
-14 FVQATFAIPAYPKPL
+14 QTTFAIPAYPKPL

-35 GSWIT
+35 GSWLT
-40 IQMHGDEHGHYVMT
+40 IQMRGDEHGHYVLT
-54 SDGIPLVFNAQLRN
+54 SDGIPLVFNARQEN

-75 NGEVQ
+75 DGKVQ
-80 ASGIKATE
+80 ASGIKAVE
-88 ASDRSAQ
+88 ASERTAK
-95 VKKFI
+95 VKAFV
-100 ESQDKSAILESFK
+100 ESLDKSAILESFK

-120 QQVFSAR
+120 QQTLSSR
-127 RNASLKNGINS
+127 RNASLKAG
-138 ASPLSAVSS
+138 
-147 LVSRSSSNPQEEK
+147 SNPQKEK
-160 LNNFPTTGEVHSLVI
+160 LNNFPTIGEVHSLVI

-193 FFNSM
+193 FFNNM

-217 YVNSSNGKFQPQF
+217 YLNSSNGRFQPQF

-235 VTLPKKYSYYGANKG
+235 VTLPEKYSYYGANQG
-250 SSTDNPVALEEFVR
+250 SSVDNPARLEQFVR

-273 VDFSQYDHNQDGFID
+273 VDFSQYDHNQDGYID

-308 WPHSAYYADI
+308 WPHSAYYSDM
-318 AKEAGVTQK
+318 AKDAGLSET
-327 SLKLDGI
+327 SLKLNGV

-345 NGTIITPQPAGI
+345 NGTLITPQPAGI

-367 LGLADHYDIYYGMA
+367 LGLADHYDVNYGMT
-381 TFTPGSFDTMDRAS
+381 TFAPGSFDTMAQAS

-417 DLTVLKNGVDTLN
+417 DLTVLKNGVDSLN

-438 NKAYM
+438 NKAYV

-448 TNDQE
+448 TNDEE
-453 YFIMENRQQK
+453 YFIMENRQKK

-475 LWHIDYE
+475 LWHIDYD

-506 NKLTDNTRSGDPFP
+506 NKLTDNTRAGDPFP

-648 QQFTTAAIP
+648 QQLTTAAIP

-676 TASWKGMEVADD
+676 TASWKGMEAADD

-713 EGMPSL
+713 DGMPSL
-719 WKTNGNLSVNNYG
+719 WKTNGNLSMNNYG

-746 LKMASVGHRISSVKF
+746 LKMASVGNRISSVKF

-801 SYDLPELADSVRLNV
+801 SYDLPELADSVRLTV

-857 SGLDTDATY
+857 SGLETDATY

-879 YGSKELIVTPASS
+879 YSSKELIVTPASS
-892 TGISSVTATP
+892 TGISSVTVTP
-902 SRNGQKRYY
+902 SRNGQKRFY
-911 DLNGRRVP
+911 DLNGRRVS

>member
-1 MKKLIIFSLLVVC
+1 MKKIIIFSLLVVC
-14 FVQATFAIPAYPKPL
+14 FVQTTFAIPAYPKPL

-35 GSWIT
+35 GSWLT
-40 IQMHGDEHGHYVMT
+40 IQMRGDEHGHYVLT
-54 SDGIPLVFNAQLRN
+54 SDGIPLVFNARQEN

-75 NGEVQ
+75 DGKVQ
-80 ASGIKATE
+80 ASGIKAVE
-88 ASDRSAQ
+88 ASERTAK
-95 VKKFI
+95 VKAFV
-100 ESQDKSAILESFK
+100 ESLDKSAILESFK

-120 QQVFSAR
+120 QQTLSSR
-127 RNASLKNGINS
+127 RNASLKAG
-138 ASPLSAVSS
+138 
-147 LVSRSSSNPQEEK
+147 SNPQKEK
-160 LNNFPTTGEVHSLVI
+160 LNNFPTIGEVHSLAI

-193 FFNSM
+193 FFNNM

-217 YVNSSNGKFQPQF
+217 YLNSSNGRFQPQF

-235 VTLPKKYSYYGANKG
+235 VTLPEKYSYYGANQG
-250 SSTDNPVALEEFVR
+250 SSVDNPARLEQFVR

-273 VDFSQYDHNQDGFID
+273 VDFSQYDHNQDGYID

-308 WPHSAYYADI
+308 WPHSAYYSDM
-318 AKEAGVTQK
+318 AKDAGLSET

-345 NGTIITPQPAGI
+345 NGTLITPQPAGI

-367 LGLADHYDIYYGMA
+367 LGLADHYDVNYGMT
-381 TFTPGSFDTMDRAS
+381 TFAPGSFDTMAQAS

-417 DLTVLKNGVDTLN
+417 DLTVLKNGVDSLN

-438 NKAYM
+438 NKAYV

-448 TNDQE
+448 TNDEE
-453 YFIMENRQQK
+453 YFIMENRQKK

-475 LWHIDYE
+475 LWHIDYD

-506 NKLTDNTRSGDPFP
+506 NKLTDNTRAGDPFP

-634 LQANRGSYSSDVYT
+634 LQANRGSYSSAVYT
-648 QQFTTAAIP
+648 QQLTTAAIP

-676 TASWKGMEVADD
+676 TASWEGMEAADD

-705 GYDFSKEL
+705 GYDFSDEL

-719 WKTNGNLSVNNYG
+719 WKTNGNLSMNNYG

-746 LKMASVGHRISSVKF
+746 LKMASVGNRISSVKF

-857 SGLDTDATY
+857 SGLETDATY

-879 YGSKELIVTPASS
+879 YSSKELIVTPASS
-892 TGISSVTATP
+892 TGISSVTVTP
-902 SRNGQKRYY
+902 SRNGQKRFY
-911 DLNGRRVP
+911 DLNGRRVS

-932 GNSVYKIVR
+932 GNCVYKIVR

>member
-1 MKKLIIFSLLVVC
+1 MKRIIIFSLLVVC
-14 FVQATFAIPAYPKPL
+14 FVQTTFAIPAYPKPL

-35 GSWIT
+35 GSWLT
-40 IQMHGDEHGHYVMT
+40 IQMRGDEHGHYVLT
-54 SDGIPLVFNAQLRN
+54 SDGIPLVFNARQKN

-75 NGEVQ
+75 NGKVQ
-80 ASGIKATE
+80 ASGFKATDVSE
-88 ASDRSAQ
+88 RSAQ
-95 VKKFI
+95 VKSFI
-100 ESQDKSAILESFK
+100 QAQDKSAILESFK

-120 QQVFSAR
+120 QQTLSSR
-127 RNASLKNGINS
+127 RNVSLK
-138 ASPLSAVSS
+138 A
-147 LVSRSSSNPQEEK
+147 SSNPQEEK
-160 LNNFPTTGEVHSLVI
+160 LNNFPTIGEVHSLVI

-181 TKFSTVGSDAHQ
+181 TKFSTVGSDAYQ
-193 FFNSM
+193 FFDNM

-217 YVNSSNGKFQPQF
+217 YLNSSNGRFQPKF

-235 VTLPKKYSYYGANKG
+235 VTLPEKYSYYGANKG
-250 SSTDNPVALEEFVR
+250 SSVDNPVRLEEFVR
-264 EACTLADPL
+264 EACKLADPS

-308 WPHSAYYADI
+308 WPHSAYYSDI
-318 AKEAGVTQK
+318 ASQAGAAQT
-327 SLKLDGI
+327 SLKLDGV

-367 LGLADHYDIYYGMA
+367 LGLADHYDVNYGIT
-381 TFTPGSFDTMDRAS
+381 TFAPGYFDTMAQAS

-438 NKAYM
+438 NKAYV

-475 LWHIDYE
+475 LWHIDYD

-594 SSVVNGKKESLPL
+594 SSVVNGKKEPLPL

-622 EGLSPETTYEIT
+622 ERLSPETTYEIT
-634 LQANRGSYSSDVYT
+634 LQASRGSYSSDVYT

-676 TASWKGMEVADD
+676 TASWKGMEAADD

-746 LKMASVGHRISSVKF
+746 LKMASAGNRISSVKF

-789 QGGAD
+789 QGGTD

-879 YGSKELIVTPASS
+879 YSSKELIVTPASS

>member
-250 SSTDNPVALEEFVR
+250 SSVDNPVRLEEFVR
-264 EACTLADPL
+264 EACKLADPS

-308 WPHSAYYADI
+308 WPHSAYYSDI
-318 AKEAGVTQK
+318 ASQAGAAQT
-327 SLKLDGI
+327 SLKLDGV

-345 NGTIITPQPAGI
+345 NGTLITPQPAGI

-367 LGLADHYDIYYGMA
+367 LGLADHYDVNYGIT
-381 TFTPGSFDTMDRAS
+381 TFAPGSFDTMAQAS

-438 NKAYM
+438 NKAYV

-475 LWHIDYE
+475 LWHIDYD

-594 SSVVNGKKESLPL
+594 SSVVNGKKEPLPL

-622 EGLSPETTYEIT
+622 ERLSPETTYEIT

-676 TASWKGMEVADD
+676 TASWKGMEAADD

-911 DLNGRRVP
+911 DLNGRRVS
-919 AKEMRHGIYIVKQ
+919 ATEMRHGIYIVKQ

>member
-54 SDGIPLVFNAQLRN
+54 SDGVPLVFNAQLRN

-417 DLTVLKNGVDTLN
+417 DLTVLNSGVDTLN

-438 NKAYM
+438 NKAYV

-448 TNDQE
+448 TNDEE

-463 GWDAFIP
+463 GWDEFIP

-475 LWHIDYE
+475 LWHIDFD
-482 AKAWEKN
+482 AKTWEKN
-489 ELNITG
+489 EVNITG
-495 THQRVDIVEAD
+495 SHQRIDIVEAD
-506 NKLTDNTRSGDPFP
+506 NKCTDNSRTGDPYP
-520 GTSNV
+520 GTSKV
-525 TQCNLTSWAGG
+525 TQCDLTSWSGG

-554 LGGLNLKLNTP
+554 LGGLDLKLNTP
-565 DVKVTEVQDSSI
+565 EVKVAEVKDSSV

-594 SSVVNGKKESLPL
+594 CSVVDGKKEVLPL
-607 YNNKVYTAAQPSLHV
+607 YDNKVYTEAQSSLPI
-622 EGLSPETTYEIT
+622 EGLNPETTYEMT
-634 LQANRGSYSSDVYT
+634 LKADRGSYSSDVYT
-648 QQFTTAAIP
+648 QQFTTTAIP

-666 KATAV
+666 KTTAV
-671 GKTGF
+671 DETGF
-676 TASWKGMEVADD
+676 TASWTGMDAVDD
-688 YVVTLHKLV
+688 YVVTLHQLV
-697 YATEATQK
+697 YASEATQK
-705 GYDFSKEL
+705 GYDFGNEL

-719 WKTNGNLSVNNYG
+719 WETNGNLSMTSYG
-732 EESPCLR
+732 EEVPCLR
-739 LNKIDTY
+739 LNKKDSY
-746 LKMASVGHRISSVKF
+746 LKMASAKERISSVKF

-767 STKATLAVEAYQNGE
+767 STKATLAVEAYQDGE
-782 WKQIATL
+782 WKQIAAL

-794 MASGDTY
+794 MASGNTY
-801 SYDLPELADSVRLNV
+801 SYELPELADSVRLKV

-828 VLLGCNALIHEPVAA
+828 VLMGCNALIHEPVAA

-857 SGLDTDATY
+857 SGLESGSTY
-866 ALVVNASKKGELS
+866 ALVVNAKKEGELS
-879 YGSKELIVTPASS
+879 YDSKELIVVPASS
-892 TGISSVTATP
+892 TGIGFITTDYSG
-902 SRNGQKRYY
+902 NGQIKCY
-911 DLNGRRVP
+911 DINGRLVS

-932 GNSVYKIVR
+932 GNKVYKIVK

>member
-475 LWHIDYE
+475 LWHIDYD

-542 DIEEKDGIINLM
+542 DIEEKDGVINLM

-594 SSVVNGKKESLPL
+594 SSVVNGKKEPLPL

-622 EGLSPETTYEIT
+622 ERLSPETTYEIT

-676 TASWKGMEVADD
+676 TASWKGMEAADD

-719 WKTNGNLSVNNYG
+719 WKTNGNLSMNNYG

-746 LKMASVGHRISSVKF
+746 LKIASAGNRISSVKF

-911 DLNGRRVP
+911 DLNGRRVS
-919 AKEMRHGIYIVKQ
+919 ATEMRHGIYIVKQ

>member
-1 MKKLIIFSLLVVC
+1 MKKIIIFSLLVVC
-14 FVQATFAIPAYPKPL
+14 FVQTTFAIPAYPKPL

-35 GSWIT
+35 GSWLT
-40 IQMHGDEHGHYVMT
+40 IQMRGDEHGHYVLT
-54 SDGIPLVFNAQLRN
+54 SDGIPLVFNARQEN

-75 NGEVQ
+75 DGKVQ
-80 ASGIKATE
+80 ASGIKAVE
-88 ASDRSAQ
+88 ASERTAK
-95 VKKFI
+95 VKVFV
-100 ESQDKSAILESFK
+100 ESLDKSAILESFK

-120 QQVFSAR
+120 QQTLSSR
-127 RNASLKNGINS
+127 RNASLKAG
-138 ASPLSAVSS
+138 
-147 LVSRSSSNPQEEK
+147 SNPQKEK
-160 LNNFPTTGEVHSLVI
+160 LNNFPTIGEVHSLVI

-193 FFNSM
+193 FFNNM

-217 YVNSSNGKFQPQF
+217 YLNSSNGRFQPQF

-235 VTLPKKYSYYGANKG
+235 VTLPEKYSYYGANQG
-250 SSTDNPVALEEFVR
+250 SSVDNPARLEQFVR

-273 VDFSQYDHNQDGFID
+273 VDFSQYDHNQDGYID

-308 WPHSAYYADI
+308 WPHSAYYSDM
-318 AKEAGVTQK
+318 AKDAGLSET

-345 NGTIITPQPAGI
+345 NGTLITPQPAGI

-367 LGLADHYDIYYGMA
+367 LGLADHYDVNYGMT
-381 TFTPGSFDTMDRAS
+381 TFAPGSFDTMAQAS

-417 DLTVLKNGVDTLN
+417 DLTVLKNGVDSLN
-430 VLPDLNDS
+430 VLPNLNDS
-438 NKAYM
+438 NKAYV

-448 TNDQE
+448 TNDEE
-453 YFIMENRQQK
+453 YFIMENRQKK

-475 LWHIDYE
+475 LWHIDYD

-506 NKLTDNTRSGDPFP
+506 NKLTDNTRAGDPFP

-634 LQANRGSYSSDVYT
+634 LQANRGSYSSAVYT
-648 QQFTTAAIP
+648 QQLTTAAIP

-676 TASWKGMEVADD
+676 TASWEGMEAADD

-705 GYDFSKEL
+705 GYDFSDEL

-719 WKTNGNLSVNNYG
+719 WKTNGNLSMNNYG

-746 LKMASVGHRISSVKF
+746 LKMASVGNRISSVKF

-857 SGLDTDATY
+857 SGLETDATY

-879 YGSKELIVTPASS
+879 YSSKELIVTPASS

-902 SRNGQKRYY
+902 SRNGQKRFY
-911 DLNGRRVP
+911 DLNGRRVS

-932 GNSVYKIVR
+932 GNCVYKIVR

>member
-1 MKKLIIFSLLVVC
+1 M
-14 FVQATFAIPAYPKPL
+14 QTTFAIPAYPKPL

-35 GSWIT
+35 GFWLT
-40 IQMHGDEHGHYVMT
+40 IQMRGDEHGHYVLT
-54 SDGIPLVFNAQLRN
+54 SDGIPLVFNARQEN

-75 NGEVQ
+75 DGKVQ
-80 ASGIKATE
+80 ASGIKAVE
-88 ASDRSAQ
+88 ASERTAK
-95 VKKFI
+95 VKAFV
-100 ESQDKSAILESFK
+100 ESLDKSAILESFK

-120 QQVFSAR
+120 QQTLSSR
-127 RNASLKNGINS
+127 RNASLKAG
-138 ASPLSAVSS
+138 
-147 LVSRSSSNPQEEK
+147 SNPQKEK
-160 LNNFPTTGEVHSLVI
+160 LNNFPTIGEVHSLVI

-193 FFNSM
+193 FFNNM

-217 YVNSSNGKFQPQF
+217 YLNSSNGRFQPQF

-235 VTLPKKYSYYGANKG
+235 VTLPEKYSYYGANQG
-250 SSTDNPVALEEFVR
+250 SSVDNPARLEQFVR

-273 VDFSQYDHNQDGFID
+273 VDFSQYDHNQDGYID

-308 WPHSAYYADI
+308 WPHSAYYSDM
-318 AKEAGVTQK
+318 AKDAGLSET

-345 NGTIITPQPAGI
+345 NGTLITPQPAGI

-367 LGLADHYDIYYGMA
+367 LGLADHYDVNYGMT
-381 TFTPGSFDTMDRAS
+381 TFAPGSFDTMAQAS

-417 DLTVLKNGVDTLN
+417 DLTVLKNGVDSLN

-438 NKAYM
+438 NKAYV

-448 TNDQE
+448 TNDEE
-453 YFIMENRQQK
+453 YFIMENRQKK

-475 LWHIDYE
+475 LWHIDYD

-506 NKLTDNTRSGDPFP
+506 NKLTDNTRAGDPFP

-648 QQFTTAAIP
+648 QQLTTAAIP

-676 TASWKGMEVADD
+676 TASWKGMEAADD

-713 EGMPSL
+713 DGMPSL
-719 WKTNGNLSVNNYG
+719 WETNGNLSMNNYG

-746 LKMASVGHRISSVKF
+746 LKMASAGNRISSVKF

-857 SGLDTDATY
+857 SGLETDATY

-879 YGSKELIVTPASS
+879 YSSKELIVTPASS

-902 SRNGQKRYY
+902 SRNGQKRFY
-911 DLNGRRVP
+911 DLNGRRVS

>member
-1 MKKLIIFSLLVVC
+1 MKKIIIFSLLVVC
-14 FVQATFAIPAYPKPL
+14 FVQTTFAIPAYPKPL

-35 GSWIT
+35 GSWLT
-40 IQMHGDEHGHYVMT
+40 IQMRGDEHGHYVLT
-54 SDGIPLVFNAQLRN
+54 SDGIPLVFNARQEN

-75 NGEVQ
+75 DGKVQ
-80 ASGIKATE
+80 ASGIKAVE
-88 ASDRSAQ
+88 ASERTAK
-95 VKKFI
+95 VKAFV
-100 ESQDKSAILESFK
+100 ESLDKSAILESFK

-120 QQVFSAR
+120 QQTLSSR
-127 RNASLKNGINS
+127 RNASLKAG
-138 ASPLSAVSS
+138 
-147 LVSRSSSNPQEEK
+147 SNPQKEK
-160 LNNFPTTGEVHSLVI
+160 LNNFPTIGEVHSLVI

-193 FFNSM
+193 FFNNM

-217 YVNSSNGKFQPQF
+217 YLNSSNGRFQPQF

-235 VTLPKKYSYYGANKG
+235 VTLPEKYSYYGANQG
-250 SSTDNPVALEEFVR
+250 SSVDNPARLEQFVR

-273 VDFSQYDHNQDGFID
+273 VDFSQYDHNQDGYID

-308 WPHSAYYADI
+308 WPHSAYYSDM
-318 AKEAGVTQK
+318 AKDAGLSET
-327 SLKLDGI
+327 SLKLNGV

-345 NGTIITPQPAGI
+345 NGTLITPQPAGI

-367 LGLADHYDIYYGMA
+367 LGLADHYDVNYGMT
-381 TFTPGSFDTMDRAS
+381 TFAPGSFDTMAQAS

-417 DLTVLKNGVDTLN
+417 DLTVLKNGVDSLN

-438 NKAYM
+438 NKAYV

-448 TNDQE
+448 TNDEE
-453 YFIMENRQQK
+453 YFIMENRQKK

-475 LWHIDYE
+475 LWHIDYD

-506 NKLTDNTRSGDPFP
+506 NKLSDNTRAGDPFP

-648 QQFTTAAIP
+648 QQLTTAAIP

-676 TASWKGMEVADD
+676 TASWKGMEAADD

-713 EGMPSL
+713 DGMPSL
-719 WKTNGNLSVNNYG
+719 WKTNGNLSMNNYG

-746 LKMASVGHRISSVKF
+746 LKMASVGNRISSVKF

-857 SGLDTDATY
+857 SGLETDATY

-879 YGSKELIVTPASS
+879 YSSKELIVTPASS
-892 TGISSVTATP
+892 TGISSVTVTP
-902 SRNGQKRYY
+902 SRNGQKRFY
-911 DLNGRRVP
+911 DLNGRRVS

-932 GNSVYKIVR
+932 GNCVYKIVR

>member
-1 MKKLIIFSLLVVC
+1 M
-14 FVQATFAIPAYPKPL
+14 QTTFAIPAYPKPL

-35 GSWIT
+35 GSWLT
-40 IQMHGDEHGHYVMT
+40 IQMCGDEHGHYALT
-54 SDGIPLVFNAQLRN
+54 SDGIPVVFNARQRN

-75 NGEVQ
+75 DGKVQ
-80 ASGIKATE
+80 ASGVKAAE
-88 ASDRSAQ
+88 ASERTAK
-95 VKKFI
+95 VKAFVK
-100 ESQDKSAILESFK
+100 SQDKSAILESFK

-120 QQVFSAR
+120 QQTLSSR
-127 RNASLKNGINS
+127 RNVSLK
-138 ASPLSAVSS
+138 A
-147 LVSRSSSNPQEEK
+147 SSNPQKEK
-160 LNNFPTTGEVHSLVI
+160 LNNFPTIGEVHSLVI

-193 FFNSM
+193 FFNNM

-217 YVNSSNGKFQPQF
+217 YLNSSNGRFQPQF

-235 VTLPKKYSYYGANKG
+235 VTLPEKYSYYGANQG
-250 SSTDNPVALEEFVR
+250 SSVDNPARLEQFVR

-273 VDFSQYDHNQDGFID
+273 VDFSQYDHNQDGYID

-308 WPHSAYYADI
+308 WPHSAYYSDM
-318 AKEAGVTQK
+318 AKDAGLSET
-327 SLKLDGI
+327 SLKLNGV

-345 NGTIITPQPAGI
+345 NGTLITPQPAGI

-367 LGLADHYDIYYGMA
+367 LGLADHYDVNYGIT
-381 TFTPGSFDTMDRAS
+381 TFAPGSFDTMAQAS

-448 TNDQE
+448 TNDRE

-475 LWHIDYE
+475 LWHIDYD

-506 NKLTDNTRSGDPFP
+506 NKLTDNTRAGDPFP

-542 DIEEKDGIINLM
+542 DIEEKDGVINLM

-594 SSVVNGKKESLPL
+594 SFVVNGKKESLPL

-634 LQANRGSYSSDVYT
+634 LQASRGSYSSDVYT

-676 TASWKGMEVADD
+676 MASWKGMEAADD

-719 WKTNGNLSVNNYG
+719 WKTNGNLSMNNYG

-746 LKMASVGHRISSVKF
+746 LKMASAGNRISSVKF

-801 SYDLPELADSVRLNV
+801 SYELPELADSVRLNV

-848 TNGKTEFAF
+848 THGKTEFAF
-857 SGLDTDATY
+857 SGLESDATY
-866 ALVVNASKKGELS
+866 ALVVNGSKKGELS
-879 YGSKELIVTPASS
+879 YNSKELIVTPASS

-902 SRNGQKRYY
+902 SRNGKKVFY
-911 DLNGRRVP
+911 DLNGRRVSD
-919 AKEMRHGIYIVKQ
+919 KELRHGIYIVKQ